1 MLLKLR
7 SKCLCQIFGGI
18 IEITATA
25 IYNYTGT
32 EAITLSYETFFHAGS
47 FAESQSRIYSLTF
60 TNILAFN

>member
-7 SKCLCQIFGGI
+7 SKSLCQIFGD